1 VIPLESLPA
10 LNAGL
15 NTASFLLLLSGYLF
29 IRRRRVEA
37 HRACMLAACAVS
49 VAFLISYLTYH
60 FQVGS
65 VRFGAQ
71 GWVRPLYFAILITHT
86 ILAAAV
92 VPLVLVTLARAWKK
106 KFEAHR
112 AIARLTLPVWMYV
125 SITGVVVYLIL
136 YRLFPST

>member
-1 VIPLESLPA
+1 MIPLESLPA